1 MGMVARL
8 KDDELRKLIDNMSSI
23 EDVNVKQIME
33 TL

>member
-1 MGMVARL
+1 MVARL